1 MPARRESIAS
11 AAICATHLRVIPPD
25 GPPVPPARRAL
36 LLGGAAA
43 ALGGCTPVLIPMG
56 PPRRDPAIE
65 DGALVMAD
73 GARLPL
79 RAWLPEGP
87 PRCVVLALHGFGEY
101 ARSFLE
107 DVAPRFTEAGMALY
121 GYDQRGFGEA
131 PHRGYWAGAATL
143 AADAAAAARL
153 LRARHPG
160 ARLVMLGESMGG
172 AVLMVAATAPEP
184 PPVDGYVLLA
194 PAVWGRDFMPRFM
207 VWLLDTAAVTI
218 PLVGFRNSAPGIVP
232 TDNAEALRRW
242 SNDPFILRETRVDAV
257 KGLVDLMDAAVAAAP
272 RLGTVAPALP
282 AAPAPLP
289 PVAARRRVRP
299 SPAPAPAAPAPPP
312 VLLLYGGRDALVPGA
327 PTRRVLARLPPD
339 GRHRV
344 GYYTQGYH
352 MLLRDRNGPAVVG
365 DILAWTE
372 NPAAPLPSGADQAAL
387 AWLGAAPAAG

>member
-1 MPARRESIAS
+1 V
-11 AAICATHLRVIPPD
+11 TPPD
-25 GPPVPPARRAL
+25 PAPCPARRAL
-36 LLGGAAA
+36 LLGAAAA

-56 PPRRDPAIE
+56 PPTRDPAIE
-65 DGALVMAD
+65 GDALVMAD

-87 PRCVVLALHGFGEY
+87 SRCVVLALHGFGEY

-143 AADAAAAARL
+143 AADAAEAARL
-153 LRARHPG
+153 IRARHPG
-160 ARLVMLGESMGG
+160 TRLVLLGESMGG
-172 AVLMVAATAPEP
+172 AVLMVAATAAEP
-184 PPVDGYVLLA
+184 PPVDGYILLA
-194 PAVWGRDFMPRFM
+194 PAVWGRDFMPRFL

-218 PLVGFRNSAPGIVP
+218 PIVGFRNSAPGIVP

-242 SNDPFILRETRVDAV
+242 ASDPFILRETRVDAA

-272 RLGTVAPALP
+272 RLGTVAPP
-282 AAPAPLP
+282 AAAAPPVPAPGRG
-289 PVAARRRVRP
+289 RRAP
-299 SPAPAPAAPAPPP
+299 PAPPPPAPPP

-327 PTRRVLARLPPD
+327 PTRRVLARLPPE

-344 GYYTQGYH
+344 AYYAQGYH
-352 MLLRDRNGPAVVG
+352 MLLRDRNGPVVVG
-365 DILAWTE
+365 DILAWAE
-372 NPAAPLPSGADQAAL
+372 NPATPLPSGADRAAI
-387 AWLGAAPAAG
+387 AWLGAAPAG